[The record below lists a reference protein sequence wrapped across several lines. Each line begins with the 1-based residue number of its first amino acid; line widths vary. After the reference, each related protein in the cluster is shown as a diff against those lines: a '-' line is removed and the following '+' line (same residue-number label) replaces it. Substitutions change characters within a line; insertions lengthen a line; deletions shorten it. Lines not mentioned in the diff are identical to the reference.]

1 MQAGATYCLDERIA
15 HAIERTCVPPWRDDL
30 LRCVPIF
37 AELMAYTRDLPR
49 ERLARAVRAVI
60 AEHCLVIDGGDWPED
75 EFDGIEQATR
85 IIVRCLHSIREVN
98 EETDAAE
105 PAPQL
110 FG

>member
-1 MQAGATYCLDERIA
+1 MQARSVGYLDERIA
-15 HAIERTCVPPWRDDL
+15 RAIERTCAQPWRDDL

-37 AELMAYTRDLPR
+37 AELVVHTRHLPR

-85 IIVRCLHSIREVN
+85 IIVRCLHSIREVK
-98 EETDAAE
+98 EEMDPAE
-105 PAPQL
+105 AAPQI